1 MAIMQ
6 KLGKLLSGIITIIA
20 AVVILT
26 ALLLAVLQIKP
37 AIVMS
42 GSMEPAIHTG
52 SVVLINTKNKEAEEG
67 DIIAFQ
73 RGDMFVTHRVT
84 DITAS
89 GFLTKGDANDSADPG
104 MVDKSQVIGTTLLS
118 LPRAGYLLHALQ
130 TTWGLIGIICILL
143 LTLLCREKG
152 TTT

>member
-20 AVVILT
+20 AAVILT

-118 LPRAGYLLHALQ
+118 LPGAGYLLHALQ